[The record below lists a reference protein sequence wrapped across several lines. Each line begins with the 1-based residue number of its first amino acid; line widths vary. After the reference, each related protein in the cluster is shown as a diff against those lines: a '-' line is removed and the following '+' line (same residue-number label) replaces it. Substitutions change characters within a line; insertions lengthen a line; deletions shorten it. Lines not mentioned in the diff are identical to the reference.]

1 MTFSKNHKI
10 KIKNVNKTT
19 YKKRGIWGQRRISIR
34 EVSTYF
40 AFCYAFST
48 FLTFSK
54 MKALLDTLSKAFGL
68 DT

>member
-1 MTFSKNHKI
+1 MTFLKNHKI
-10 KIKNVNKTT
+10 KNKNTNNTT
-19 YKKRGIWGQRRISIR
+19 YKKRGIWGQREISIR

-54 MKALLDTLSKAFGL
+54 KDALLDTLSRAFGL
-68 DT
+68 DI